1 MKEEFNKYGRRLT
14 GREYEKAVIALY
26 TGMNPSPS
34 DREFMEIRRK
44 EINLQID
51 HKLGVDFP
59 AEKREAVWDVVARL
73 EKKRIGMALGVMV
86 RQALGRKVDINAELA
101 KVVDEMITKTGKIL
115 DKEDMVRFFG
125 PEDEWALPPVRDDKF
140 DPLAPPNSPKPPK
153 PPKPRR

>member
-14 GREYEKAVIALY
+14 GQEYDKAIIALY
-26 TGMNPSPS
+26 TGLKPDYSE
-34 DREFMEIRRK
+34 REFMEIRRK

-51 HKLGVDFP
+51 HRLGVDFP
-59 AEKREAVWDVVARL
+59 PEKRETVWEVIAGL

-101 KVVDEMITKTGKIL
+101 KVADEMIAKTGRIL
-115 DKEDMVRFFG
+115 DKEDMVRFLG
-125 PEDEWALPPVRDDKF
+125 PEDEWTLPHVPDD
-140 DPLAPPNSPKPPK
+140 PAPPR